1 MATFEGKRNI
11 HWRADKPATLA
22 WVEALDKGD
31 PEVKVP
37 YRDELFQ
44 VDAPFQ
50 GDPVSLVKTVNRF
63 AGITW
68 GNDRYAVVS
77 DRWWNTRNS
86 KIYLFDPSNPKKLP
100 QIIDDRNYQDIY
112 SHPGIFQTE
121 KMHWV
126 PIP

>member
-44 VDAPFQ
+44 VDAPF
-50 GDPVSLVKTVNRF
+50 R
-63 AGITW
+63 AI
-68 GNDRYAVVS
+68 
-77 DRWWNTRNS
+77 
-86 KIYLFDPSNPKKLP
+86 LF
-100 QIIDDRNYQDIY
+100 
-112 SHPGIFQTE
+112 
-121 KMHWV
+121 HW
-126 PIP
+126 